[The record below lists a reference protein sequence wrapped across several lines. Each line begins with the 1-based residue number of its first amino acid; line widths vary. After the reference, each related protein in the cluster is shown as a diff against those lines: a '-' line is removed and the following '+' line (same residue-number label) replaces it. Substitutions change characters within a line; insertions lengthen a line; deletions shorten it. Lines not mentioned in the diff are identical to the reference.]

1 MGIGFH
7 PSIRPMTTRRFV
19 KSWYKRRL
27 RLATCLQWL
36 SGSQPSPDSGL
47 EPSIRLVLR
56 DIRRNIAYTPWPLT
70 YCPPHFTSFY
80 LSNITSF
87 LSVLLSHFQPNTDTG
102 HLVLFQ
108 DCGSILLAVGR
119 LDYIVITHMCP
130 NLLIIF
136 AREPQWAIWWS
147 NQDLHLTHTM
157 LTPYNW
163 HYRSS
168 HANYILLIITLVT
181 MLAYST
187 LSFI

>member
-1 MGIGFH
+1 MPYHLAIPQYTNRFIH
-7 PSIRPMTTRRFV
+7 PTYCSRYGLRGLYFLQEAYMEASSSCTISLISDVTLPTRLGLRPIA
-19 KSWYKRRL
+19 L
-27 RLATCLQWL
+27 RLPLVTSATLHLL
-36 SGSQPSPDSGL
+36 S
-47 EPSIRLVLR
+47 
-56 DIRRNIAYTPWPLT
+56 A
-70 YCPPHFTSFY
+70 
-80 LSNITSF
+80 
-87 LSVLLSHFQPNTDTG
+87 LLSHFQPNTDTG
-102 HLVLFQ
+102 HLVLFE
-108 DCGSILLAVGR
+108 DCGSILLAVGW

-157 LTPYNW
+157 LTPYNR

-168 HANYILLIITLVT
+168 HANCILLVITLVT